1 MPTIAMTTSLLRLL
15 QLCSQT
21 LPVGAYAYSQAQ
33 ESAIAEGM
41 ISDQQTAEEW
51 IEGVFLY
58 GFSRLDLPALVQ
70 AYHAVNLADWSRLK
84 EVDEYLRASRESREL
99 LLEDLE
105 MGRSLK
111 RLLTSMDVE
120 VGVSDSPSFVTQFA
134 CAGVG
139 WLIELRELL
148 AGLSYSWL
156 ENQVMVAT
164 KSVPLGQSDAQKSL
178 YRLCG
183 LIEAAAN
190 EAIELSKCTDYG
202 DSLQGLAI
210 ISSRHETLEAR
221 LYRS

>member
-1 MPTIAMTTSLLRLL
+1 MATSLVRLL

-33 ESAIAEGM
+33 ESAITRGLV
-41 ISDQQTAEEW
+41 SDQQTAQAW
-51 IEGVFLY
+51 IEGIFLHSF
-58 GFSRLDLPALVQ
+58 GCLDLPALVQ
-70 AYHAVNLADWSRLK
+70 AYDAAERADWRRLE
-84 EVDEYLRASRESREL
+84 EVDEYLQASRESREL

-111 RLLTSMDVE
+111 RLLVSMDIA
-120 VGVSDSPSFVTQFA
+120 VGDAERPSFSTQFA

-139 WLIELRELL
+139 WSIGLEELL
-148 AGLSYSWL
+148 VGFSYSWL

-164 KSVPLGQSDAQKSL
+164 KSVPLGQSDAHRMLRQLGGFISGVARK
-178 YRLCG
+178 
-183 LIEAAAN
+183 AMK
-190 EAIELSKCTDYG
+190 LSKSDDYG
-202 DSLQGLAI
+202 YSLQGLAI